1 MIYAF
6 TSKKRGCGRSAIT
19 LMTSILVSENKNNST
34 ILLDFSN
41 SGDLFSLVSKDGSLS
56 SVDGL
61 IAGITLDL
69 PDLGLADNIIT
80 IGNLNIVP
88 GTRSRL
94 SSFLYKRYLDVQVVL
109 NYVSTRFNS
118 VIIDID
124 EELLSLIER
133 DLPGIK
139 RVNILEQDI
148 LNVKKYQPEI
158 STGNFNG
165 FYVINNFR
173 EMVYPQLNFFSR
185 NFGDDKIAVIPN
197 DEDVATLLNR
207 SGITSKEILDSSCG
221 DGIGSLADMILS
233 DASVVNSNYANKFR
247 RVSILDFV
255 LGRGSGLS
263 KNKKQKGGQ
272 AVKKKKTKDKRRVR
286 G

>member
-158 STGNFNG
+158 TTGNFNG

>member
-158 STGNFNG
+158 SAGNFNG

-272 AVKKKKTKDKRRVR
+272 AVKKKKTKDKRGVR
-286 G
+286 R

>member
-247 RVSILDFV
+247 RISILDFV